1 MKQYKKRAARRI
13 VRKSRKLG
21 KVLTKMDVDWTE
33 AVPTLC
39 AALVEAIWH
48 EGGDRDDAKATAD
61 IVHYMVCAGLDV
73 WYDAEDKNKLPNV
86 VQFRRKKK
94 YFRS

>member
-13 VRKSRKLG
+13 VRKSRK
-21 KVLTKMDVDWTE
+21 VLAKLDVSWDE
-33 AVPTLC
+33 AVSTL
-39 AALVEAIWH
+39 AAAMVEAIWH
-48 EGGDRDDAKATAD
+48 EGGDRDDARATAD